1 MLVSEKAKIINSILI
16 PTFFVIL
23 LWVIKLAEI
32 IFHLDLAVYG
42 IMPLK
47 ASGLIGIIAAPL
59 IHGDIAHLSAN
70 SVPIW
75 VLMATLLYFYRPIA
89 WKVFLLIYFITGLW
103 VWFWARESY
112 HIGASGVVYG
122 LATFLFLSGIFRKEN
137 RLMAISLF
145 IIFTYGSLV
154 WGIFPQLFP
163 HKNISWESH
172 LMGIVAGVVI
182 AFFYRNEGP
191 QRSKFTWELEDE
203 LPEDDENAYWRVPPP
218 PPPPPAQIPPDH
230 TTGIEINYE
239 YKETEKSDNK
249 DNSKSGQA

>member
-1 MLVSEKAKIINSILI
+1 MQVTEKAKILNSILI
-16 PTFFVIL
+16 PTFFVIF
-23 LWVIKLAEI
+23 LWLVKLSEI
-32 IFHLDLAVYG
+32 IFHLDFAIYG

-47 ASGLIGIIAAPL
+47 ISGLIGIIAAPL

-70 SVPIW
+70 SVPMW

-89 WKVFLLIYFITGLW
+89 WKVFLLIYLITGFW
-103 VWFWARESY
+103 VWVWARESY

-122 LATFLFLSGIFRKEN
+122 LATFLFLSGIFRKES
-137 RLMAISLF
+137 RLMAISMF

-182 AFFYRNEGP
+182 AVFYKNEGP
-191 QRSKFTWELEDE
+191 QRSKFTWEIEDE
-203 LPEDDENAYWRVPPP
+203 LPEDDENAYWRMPPP
-218 PPPPPAQIPPDH
+218 PSPIPPPPNQPAPL
-230 TTGIEINYE
+230 EINYI
-239 YKETEKSDNK
+239 YQETEKPDNR
-249 DNSKSGQA
+249 DDSKAEKS